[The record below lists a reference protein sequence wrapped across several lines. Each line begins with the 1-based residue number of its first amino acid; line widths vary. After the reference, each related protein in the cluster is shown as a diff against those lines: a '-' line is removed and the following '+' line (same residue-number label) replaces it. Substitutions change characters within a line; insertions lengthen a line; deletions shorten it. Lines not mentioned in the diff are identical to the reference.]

1 MSLLSQYLHTKLI
14 PWSQHRAHARFIIAR
29 PGMTASQMPEGM
41 IIGKKKL
48 VGPRALIKNRRI
60 YGNTRNLIAEW
71 PNANMEEVGHYK
83 MVCVLSG
90 SIDFQVG
97 EYSIQCGDGFF
108 LLLPPEMPRT
118 TLAFNAKGKP
128 CEALSIILR
137 SNAVQCFVSRAQPG
151 QARMGYIENYL
162 FTSPRVFEIMRVV
175 VEELEELQEDHDR
188 IGNELLSAFWIVL
201 QRELLK
207 EHYITPGPMG
217 RPEMLSLEDK
227 STSDFKTE
235 LLYYIRKH
243 LNQNLTLEHAAR
255 GMHLSRA
262 QFVRRIRQ
270 ETGKSF
276 VQFLTD
282 YRVEEGKVLLRE
294 SDWTVVAIAE
304 FLGFRSASYFQTVF
318 KRYTGDN
325 PTEYR
330 SKK

>member
-1 MSLLSQYLHTKLI
+1 MSLLSESLRTKLI
-14 PWSQHRAHARFIIAR
+14 PWSQHRSHQRFIVAR
-29 PGMTASQMPEGM
+29 PGMTTTQMPEGVVLT
-41 IIGKKKL
+41 KKKL
-48 VGPRALIKNRRI
+48 VGPRIVVKNRRI
-60 YGNTRNLIAEW
+60 YGNTRNLIADW

-97 EYSIQCGDGFF
+97 DYSVQCGDSFF

-118 TLAFNAKGKP
+118 TVAFNAKDKS
-128 CEALSIILR
+128 CEVLSIILR

-162 FTSPRVFEIMRVV
+162 FTSPRVFEIMRTA
-175 VEELEELQEDHDR
+175 VEELEELLEDHER
-188 IGNELLSAFWIVL
+188 VSHELLSAFWVVL

-227 STSDFKTE
+227 SASDFKTE
-235 LLYYIRKH
+235 LLHYIRRN

-262 QFVRRIRQ
+262 QFARRMRQ

-304 FLGFRSASYFQTVF
+304 FLGFRSPSYFQTVF

-325 PTEYR
+325 PSEYR
-330 SKK
+330 NKK